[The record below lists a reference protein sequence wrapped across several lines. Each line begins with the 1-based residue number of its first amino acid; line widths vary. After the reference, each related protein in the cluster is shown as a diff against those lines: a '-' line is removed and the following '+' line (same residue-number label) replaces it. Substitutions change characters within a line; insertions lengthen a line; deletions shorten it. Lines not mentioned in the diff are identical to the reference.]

1 MVLYCS
7 YSLRRS
13 EVSSRVEGV
22 PIKDTMLSEMCPDVE
37 ATFCFPQKYRT
48 SNGECN
54 NVKNP
59 MWGVTGAAYLRIIEP
74 QYEDGVGT
82 PRTMNV
88 DGQGLPDSLTISS
101 KLIGTGHDPHPHLT
115 ALAAVW
121 GQFVAND
128 ISYTL
133 PLSGYEK
140 VGPTFRIIFLVFK
153 LLFAFKLPPT
163 VKSCRKNLHFIL
175 MAP

>member
-1 MVLYCS
+1 
-7 YSLRRS
+7 
-13 EVSSRVEGV
+13 
-22 PIKDTMLSEMCPDVE
+22 
-37 ATFCFPQKYRT
+37 
-48 SNGECN
+48 
-54 NVKNP
+54 

-88 DGQGLPDSLTISS
+88 DGQGLPDGLTISS

-115 ALAAVW
+115 TLAAVW

-140 VGPTFRIIFLVFK
+140 VKIQSSSFL
-153 LLFAFKLPPT
+153 LC
-163 VKSCRKNLHFIL
+163 S
-175 MAP
+175 